1 MFLRKYWIPLSVFVV
16 AIVGV
21 GFYMLATQPPPE
33 PVKIYKTVKPIEKP
47 TQQPTVE
54 APPVEDTSQGGHFH
68 ADGTWHEGPHD
79 APVEQPS
86 TDVDETPASVATPTP
101 TESLTYHAELLASHP
116 VEALRQQAQE
126 LGHSS
131 ADHIPPF
138 PPEDTEAADF
148 ARNTY
153 LFLYYLRTGQ
163 TDHPEYLAAL
173 EAWSEFYRALRGAY
187 EAGWK
192 TPWEAA
198 RHHDLMKITW
208 TMIDPLDL
216 HGVRL
221 STTFTVADGINPE
234 SARPL
239 LPFELERHSNNPM
252 TDR

>member
-1 MFLRKYWIPLSVFVV
+1 MFLRKYWLPLSVFVV
-16 AIVGV
+16 AICGV
-21 GFYMLATQPPPE
+21 GLYMLATRPPPE
-33 PVKIYKTVKPIEKP
+33 TVKIYKTVKPIEKP

-54 APPVEDTSQGGHFH
+54 APIGDTSQGGHFH
-68 ADGTWHEGPHD
+68 ADGTFHAEPHE

-86 TDVDETPASVATPTP
+86 TDVGETPAPVATPTP
-101 TESLTYHAELLASHP
+101 TGPLTYHAELLASHP

-126 LGHSS
+126 LGHWS

-153 LFLYYLRTGQ
+153 IFLYYLRTGQ

-173 EAWSEFYRALRGAY
+173 EARSDFFHALIRASD
-187 EAGWK
+187 AGFK

-198 RHHDLMKITW
+198 RYHDLMKITW
-208 TMIDPLDL
+208 TMIDPLDR

-221 STTFTVADGINPE
+221 PTTFTAADGINLE

-239 LPFELERHSNNPM
+239 LPFELERHSDSPM